1 MRNRMISGTGSIAL
15 VIGLILTLAGCVV
28 ETGYG
33 PGYYHPYHVG
43 YYGYYR

>member
-1 MRNRMISGTGSIAL
+1 MRNRMIRGTGRVAV

-28 ETGYG
+28 ETG
-33 PGYYHPYHVG
+33 PGYYHPYHG

>member
-1 MRNRMISGTGSIAL
+1 MRNRMIRGTGRIAV

-28 ETGYG
+28 ETG
-33 PGYYHPYHVG
+33 PGYYHPYHGG

>member
-15 VIGLILTLAGCVV
+15 VIGLILTLAGCVI

-33 PGYYHPYHVG
+33 PGYYHPYHGG